1 MPIPSEIFSK
11 VPANPGLYCL
21 LEKKEV
27 VYVGISKDLR
37 SRLKQH
43 FVLRDSSITTGTSAA
58 SLNPEYIETIKWWTH
73 EDFKTKAK
81 LQAAE
86 LVAFETFNPILRSR
100 GKSTD
105 KAKEQLTPTFKRSM
119 KAIFQ
124 KPPSGELSIPNM
136 SHLLRRIEELE
147 KQKTQS

>member
-1 MPIPSEIFSK
+1 M
-11 VPANPGLYCL
+11 
-21 LEKKEV
+21 EV
-27 VYVGISKDLR
+27 QV
-37 SRLKQH
+37 
-43 FVLRDSSITTGTSAA
+43 FSAA
-58 SLNPEYIETIKWWTH
+58 PTIMKYIYKHGNQYWYQRAIPAKLAKILGKKTIKISL
-73 EDFKTKAK
+73 KTNKISTALVRSK

-105 KAKEQLTPTFKRSM
+105 KAKEQFTPTFKRSM

-124 KPPSGELSIPNM
+124 KHPSGELSIPNM